1 MIGTCVGTVPYM
13 YSRSDLRTL
22 SAKAFA
28 FALALMLATA
38 VPAENP
44 GAVMSRKAL
53 VIGNSAY
60 RALPR
65 LGNPVNDARDICA
78 ALERLGFEA
87 TCLFDVPTKR
97 EMRDA
102 VRAFAASL
110 DSRSAGFFY
119 FAGHGI
125 QVRGENYLMPTD
137 AEISTPPDVDYEGFE
152 LEYVLRS
159 VAGAR
164 NAPNIIVL
172 DACRD
177 NPFQRADPSA
187 WVTGLARV
195 DPPVGTVLVYA
206 TAPDGSA
213 IDGDQKNGLFTKH
226 LLSQIEAQGLTLD
239 EMLRR
244 VAQGVEA
251 EARSGYG
258 ARQIPYRSSS
268 FSGQFCF
275 AGCTNPE
282 LDARIREISEQKE
295 RLARELEA
303 ISSENQRLRGEA
315 SRGAQAIHDLESRV
329 EQLSTQAQE
338 SGSRRKDVEDRLSEA
353 REALQAARDSQS
365 ERARLESENQAKTA
379 ALSKL
384 QQTLQQQS
392 DQLEAYRAEIQR
404 LTRERDG
411 GSRTRNMPSPSN
423 QPRRESFVM
432 PTF

>member
-1 MIGTCVGTVPYM
+1 M
-13 YSRSDLRTL
+13 YAKFDLPTL
-22 SAKAFA
+22 LGMVFGLVLAVVFAAGAGAAETSA
-28 FALALMLATA
+28 
-38 VPAENP
+38 PD
-44 GAVMSRKAL
+44 MSRKAL

-65 LGNPVNDARDICA
+65 LGNPVNDARDVCA
-78 ALERLGFEA
+78 ALQRLGFEA
-87 TCLFDVPTKR
+87 TCLFDVPSKR

-110 DSRSAGFFY
+110 DARSAGFFF

-137 AEISTPPDVDYEGFE
+137 AEIATPPDVDYEGFE
-152 LEYVLRS
+152 LDYVLRS

-187 WVTGLARV
+187 WVSGLARV

-213 IDGDQKNGLFTKH
+213 IDGDQRNGLFTKH
-226 LLSQIEAQGLTLD
+226 LLAQIEAQGLTLD

-251 EARSGYG
+251 EARQAYG

-268 FSGQFCF
+268 YSGQFCF
-275 AGCTNPE
+275 AGCTDPE
-282 LDARIREISEQKE
+282 LDARLREISAQKE

-303 ISSENQRLRGEA
+303 ISSENRQLRSEA
-315 SRGAQAIHDLESRV
+315 SRGAQAIRELESRV
-329 EQLSTQAQE
+329 EQLSSQASE
-338 SGSRRKDVEDRLSEA
+338 SGSRRKDVEDRLAEA

-365 ERARLESENQAKTA
+365 ERARLEAENQAKTA
-379 ALSKL
+379 ALSRL
-384 QQTLQQQS
+384 QATLQQQS

-404 LTRERDG
+404 LTQERATRASQ
-411 GSRTRNMPSPSN
+411 SRSAPAPKSDSKS
-423 QPRRESFVM
+423 ESFIM